1 MRLIKSFFNLFK
13 PKVKAET
20 DNPEFKNFEWAFQFN
35 EDEPVLLAKPNK
47 GSKKLIIHIG
57 IKKSFVL
64 TFKDGKGNEFRIF
77 ARERIEN
84 FTFDKKELIK
94 KDV

>member
-1 MRLIKSFFNLFK
+1 MIKAILNLFK
-13 PKVKAET
+13 PKKKVSF
-20 DNPEFKNFEWAFQFN
+20 NIPEYENTEWAFQFN
-35 EDEPVLLAKPNK
+35 EDEPVLLAIPAKNT
-47 GSKKLIIHIG
+47 KKLIIHINS
-57 IKKSFVL
+57 KKDSNVI
-64 TFKDGKGNEFRIF
+64 FKDGKGNEFRIF